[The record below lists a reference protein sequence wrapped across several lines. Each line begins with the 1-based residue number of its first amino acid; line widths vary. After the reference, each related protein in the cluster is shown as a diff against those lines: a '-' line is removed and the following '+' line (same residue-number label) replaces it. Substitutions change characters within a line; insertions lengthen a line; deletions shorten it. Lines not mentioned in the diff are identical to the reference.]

1 MMSAKSVIAVSGI
14 SGNVTVAFVALSYA
28 GGLNVTVVAD
38 PQRCPDLHDVAAAGG
53 SSPEPVVIVRMVALG
68 AGRSLA
74 DRRGLPGRHRHGAL
88 VPIARAGAHHHHHGN
103 RAQSQHLA
111 AGGAEHDPG
120 RGAAATGPEHHEPSL
135 CRRGQERPR
144 RVAADDLNVHRHV
157 GVSL

>member
-74 DRRGLPGRHRHGAL
+74 DRRGLPGRHRHGPSSRSPAPGLTTTTTGTGHSRSTSRL
-88 VPIARAGAHHHHHGN
+88 VEPNTTRAGALRPRDPSTTS
-103 RAQSQHLA
+103 RAS
-111 AGGAEHDPG
+111 
-120 RGAAATGPEHHEPSL
+120 AAAARSVRVGL
-135 CRRGQERPR
+135 PR
-144 RVAADDLNVHRHV
+144 TT
-157 GVSL
+157 